1 MRKALILIF
10 IISGALSAMADERG
24 ELRLERISR
33 HYAALGNYSMSF
45 VLRAGESIQEGE
57 LMVEGKNS
65 YIKIAETEL
74 YVVDSLRYEVC
85 GTSKEI
91 IVDRAD
97 AYEKDL
103 FNPLNGFSGVRKEY
117 NVEECEV
124 DGRVA
129 VRLVPKRS
137 GETLYIVTGAD
148 GESIEHVNYGAG
160 EGSLKISVR
169 TTQRGVKPMPRF
181 TKERYKGFEVIDFR

>member
-74 YVVDSLRYEVC
+74 YVVDSLRYEVR

-97 AYEKDL
+97 AYEKEL
-103 FNPLNGFSGVRKEY
+103 LNSLNGFSAIAADY
-117 NVEECEV
+117 AIEECTIE
-124 DGRVA
+124 GRTA
-129 VRLVPKRS
+129 VRLTPKKPGEVAYIITTPS
-137 GETLYIVTGAD
+137 GEGVAKML
-148 GESIEHVNYGAG
+148 YGAG
-160 EGSLKISVR
+160 ENKVEIIVEKSES
-169 TTQRGVKPMPRF
+169 TTQKLPIF
-181 TKERYKGFEVIDFR
+181 SKEEYKGFELIDFR

>member
-74 YVVDSLRYEVC
+74 YVVDSLRYEVR

-103 FNPLNGFSGVRKEY
+103 FNPLNGFSGCVRSTML
-117 NVEECEV
+117 
-124 DGRVA
+124 R
-129 VRLVPKRS
+129 
-137 GETLYIVTGAD
+137 
-148 GESIEHVNYGAG
+148 
-160 EGSLKISVR
+160 SVR
-169 TTQRGVKPMPRF
+169 WMVAWRCALFLSVRARHSISLQVQMARV
-181 TKERYKGFEVIDFR
+181 

>member
-1 MRKALILIF
+1 MRRVFILIF
-10 IISGALSAMADERG
+10 IIGGILSAGADERG

-33 HYAALGNYSMSF
+33 HYSALGNYSMSF
-45 VLRAGESIQEGE
+45 VLRAGESEQEGE

-65 YIKIAETEL
+65 YVKIAETEL
-74 YVVDSLRYEVC
+74 FVVDSLRYEVRRS
-85 GTSKEI
+85 SKEI

-97 AYEKDL
+97 AYEKEI
-103 FNPLNGFSGVRKEY
+103 FNPLNGFSGVSKNY
-117 NVEECEV
+117 NVEECEI

-129 VRLVPKRS
+129 VRLVPKRE

-148 GESIEHVNYGAG
+148 GESIEHINYGAG

-169 TTQRGVKPMPRF
+169 TTRRGAKPMPRF
-181 TKERYKGFEVIDFR
+181 SKEHYKGFELIDFR